1 MVIMLF
7 SLSDTIG
14 VKSSA
19 HFLLRWLCWRYIWFI
34 CIIVDIIC
42 IDFIL
47 SFINITDSKFL
58 FYTKKT
64 FLLIA
69 KKIAKKKS
77 LSLSIF

>member
-47 SFINITDSKFL
+47 SFINITDSKCL
-58 FYTKKT
+58 T

-69 KKIAKKKS
+69 KENSQKEDKS